1 MKAIISFVKSLADTF
16 VMVFELV
23 FGFVEF
29 VIDGVSMVTGFIVNI
44 PEPFIYGVTIC
55 LFVSISMLI
64 IKLVGTII

>member
-23 FGFVEF
+23 FGFVDF
-29 VIDGVSMVTGFIVNI
+29 VIEGVAIVTGFLVNV
-44 PEPFIYGVTIC
+44 PEPFIIGVTIC
-55 LFVSISMLI
+55 LFVLISNLI